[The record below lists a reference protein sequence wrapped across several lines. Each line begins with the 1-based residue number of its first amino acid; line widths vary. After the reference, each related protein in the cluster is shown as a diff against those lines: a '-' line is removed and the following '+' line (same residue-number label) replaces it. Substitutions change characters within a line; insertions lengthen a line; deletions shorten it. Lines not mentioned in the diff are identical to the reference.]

1 MLTPSSLLLV
11 AKLGTS
17 TSPGT
22 SAPRPLLFLLRLAIP
37 PPVLGGSAPLRGGKG
52 SVIACGP
59 WIRYTVALGLLEGYG
74 VRRDTDMSVVDIA
87 CAVRGSQV
95 NKQMSQEE

>member
-59 WIRYTVALGLLEGYG
+59 WIRYTVALGIARGIWIERNTG
-74 VRRDTDMSVVDIA
+74 RFVVDVVY
-87 CAVRGSQV
+87 AVRGSQV
-95 NKQMSQEE
+95 NKQMSQGE